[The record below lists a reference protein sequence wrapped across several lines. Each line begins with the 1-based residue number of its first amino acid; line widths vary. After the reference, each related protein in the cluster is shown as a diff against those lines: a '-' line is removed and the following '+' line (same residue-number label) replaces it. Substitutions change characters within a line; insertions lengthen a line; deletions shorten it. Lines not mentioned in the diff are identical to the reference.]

1 MSLRVKQGGLLTR
14 PARRTKHSESA
25 AELAEAVRPRQAP
38 PTPTLSSIVQ
48 QKIVSDIAHGALP
61 PGLRLEEEDLAR
73 RYQVSRTPVRE
84 ALRQL
89 AALGILEMRHRQ
101 GVIVAARSIEHFQNL
116 LEIVADLEASA
127 ARYAAQ
133 RMTAEERQKLSA
145 LHTHIGS
152 IAAQSAVARFDKANG
167 MLHQLI
173 HEGAHNKIL
182 LNGIVQMRMR
192 TLPYTRMEF
201 ISERRRM
208 EISHM
213 EHNAIVSAIIRHEP
227 EMAYHAMRL
236 HVIDAAHVQEDRLPG
251 RG

>member
-1 MSLRVKQGGLLTR
+1 MRLRAKPGQVITR
-14 PARRTKHSESA
+14 APCRAPHNDAA
-25 AELAEAVRPRQAP
+25 AELAEAVSSRAAL
-38 PTPTLSSIVQ
+38 PTPTLASIVQ
-48 QKIVSDIAHGALP
+48 QKIVNDIAHGILP

-73 RYQVSRTPVRE
+73 RYHVSRTPVRE

-89 AALGILEMRHRQ
+89 SALGIVEMRHRQ
-101 GVIVAARSIEHFQNL
+101 GVIVAARSVEHFQNL

-133 RMTAEERQKLSA
+133 RMTEEERQKLAA
-145 LHTHIGS
+145 LHNHIGI
-152 IAAQSAVARFDKANG
+152 IAAQPAAARFDKANLT
-167 MLHQLI
+167 LHQLI
-173 HEGAHNKIL
+173 HEGARNKIL
-182 LNGIVQMRMR
+182 LNGIMQMRMR

-213 EHNAIVSAIIRHEP
+213 EHNAIVSAILCRQP

-236 HVIDAAHVQEDRLPG
+236 HVIEAGHVREDRWQG
-251 RG
+251 